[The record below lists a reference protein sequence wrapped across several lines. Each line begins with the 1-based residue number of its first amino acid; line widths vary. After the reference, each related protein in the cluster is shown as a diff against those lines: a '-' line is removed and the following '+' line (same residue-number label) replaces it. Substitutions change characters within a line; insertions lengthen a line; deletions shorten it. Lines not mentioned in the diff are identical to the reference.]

1 MSESP
6 RAQKKYVE
14 VVRPKLKEQFQY
26 KNELQIPRLT
36 KITINMGVGKA
47 VENKSRIEQAVRD
60 LTLIA
65 GQKAVITK
73 ARQSISQFKLRKD
86 VPIGAKV
93 TLRKARMFEFLD
105 RLVSVVIP
113 RLRDFRG
120 MKRKLD
126 GQGNYSMGLT
136 EQMVFPEINLDNVQF
151 VQGMDIT
158 FTTTAKTDEEGFA
171 LLAGLGM
178 PFKREGDS

>member
-1 MSESP
+1 MP

-14 VVRPKLKEQFQY
+14 VVKPKLKEQFQY
-26 KNELQIPRLT
+26 KNDHQIPRLT

-47 VENKSRIEQAVRD
+47 VENKARIEHAVRD

-65 GQKAVITK
+65 GQKAAITK
-73 ARQSISQFKLRKD
+73 ARKSISQFKLRKD
-86 VPIGAKV
+86 VPIGAMV
-93 TLRKARMFEFLD
+93 TLRKARMYEFFD

-126 GQGNYSMGLT
+126 GQGNYSLGLS

-158 FTTTAKTDEEGFA
+158 LTTTAKTDEEGLA

-178 PFKREGDS
+178 PFKNEGDS

>member
-1 MSESP
+1 MSEMP

-14 VVRPKLKEQFQY
+14 VVKPKLKEQFQY
-26 KNELQIPRLT
+26 KNDHQIPRLT

-47 VENKSRIEQAVRD
+47 VENKARIEHAVRD

-65 GQKAVITK
+65 GQKAAITK
-73 ARQSISQFKLRKD
+73 ARKSISQFKLRKD
-86 VPIGAKV
+86 VPIGAMV
-93 TLRKARMFEFLD
+93 TLRKARMYEFFD

-126 GQGNYSMGLT
+126 GQGNYSLGLS

-158 FTTTAKTDEEGFA
+158 LTTTAKTDEEGLA

-178 PFKREGDS
+178 PFKNEGDS